1 MIFALTDEQRLFA
14 EAVDGAILRVAPREH
29 VQRLDNEKRFDEGLH
44 AALAA
49 LGVMGVG
56 VAEADGGSGGSAV
69 EQVLALERL
78 GDRATSM
85 GVFMVVHYMATHL
98 LADYASPEQKRRL
111 LPPLCRGETKFAFA
125 LTEPGG
131 GTDVLAS
138 VKTRARPDGDG
149 WLLSGS
155 KMWISGAARA
165 DWLIVL
171 ARTAEHRTRGF
182 TMFLVPRG
190 AAGLSVREVDTM
202 AIHGLDACE
211 VAFQDVRLPA
221 DAVLGALDQGFPQVL
236 ATLNAERLHAAAVA
250 CGIARGAHGFALDY
264 AKERHAFGKPIGQ
277 FQALQHRLV
286 RSGVAIEAAW
296 LLTLRAATEQAA
308 DVSTSMAK
316 LAASEAALEATHMG
330 MELLGGAGFD
340 MRLPMQRW
348 FRDARLYVFAPLT
361 NDMTMNY
368 LAERW
373 LGLPRGF

>member
-1 MIFALTDEQRLFA
+1 MRFEPAEEQRLFA
-14 EAVDGAILRVAPREH
+14 DAVDGAILRAAPVEH
-29 VQRLDNEKRFDEGLH
+29 VQRLDNEKRFDDGLH

-56 VAEADGGSGGSAV
+56 VPEADGGSGGSAV

-85 GVFMVVHYMATHL
+85 AVFMVVHFMATHL
-98 LADYASPEQKRRL
+98 LSDYASAEQRRRL
-111 LPPLCRGETKFAFA
+111 LPPLCRGEAKFAFA
-125 LTEPGG
+125 LTESGG

-138 VKTRARPDGDG
+138 VKTRARRDGDG

-171 ARTAEHRTRGF
+171 ARTAEHRSRGF
-182 TMFLVPRG
+182 TMFLVPGG
-190 AAGLSVREVDTM
+190 APGLAVREVDTM
-202 AIHGLDACE
+202 AIHGLDTCE
-211 VAFQDVRLPA
+211 VALQDVRLTA

-236 ATLNAERLHAAAVA
+236 ATLNAERMHAAAVA
-250 CGIARGAHGFALDY
+250 CGIARGAHRFALDY
-264 AKERHAFGKPIGQ
+264 ARERHAFGKPIGQ

-286 RSGVAIEAAW
+286 RSGVGLEAAW

-308 DVSTSMAK
+308 DVSSSMAK
-316 LAASEAALEATHMG
+316 LAASEAALDATHVG
-330 MELLGGAGFD
+330 MEVLGGAGFD
-340 MRLPMQRW
+340 MGLPMQRW

-361 NDMTMNY
+361 NDMVVNY

-373 LGLPRGF
+373 LGLPRSF

>member
-1 MIFALTDEQRLFA
+1 MRFEPAEEQRLFA
-14 EAVDGAILRVAPREH
+14 GAVDGAILRAAPAEH
-29 VQRLDNEKRFDEGLH
+29 VQRLDNDKRFDDGLH
-44 AALAA
+44 AALAG

-56 VAEADGGSGGSAV
+56 VPEAEGGSDGSAV

-85 GVFMVVHYMATHL
+85 AVFMVVHFMATHL
-98 LADYASPEQKRRL
+98 LSDYGSTEQKRRL

-125 LTEPGG
+125 LTESGG

-138 VKTRARPDGDG
+138 VKTRARRDGDG

-182 TMFLVPRG
+182 TMFLVPGG
-190 AAGLSVREVDTM
+190 APGLAVREVDTM
-202 AIHGLDACE
+202 AIHGLDTCE
-211 VAFQDVRLPA
+211 VALQDVRLPA

-250 CGIARGAHGFALDY
+250 CGIARGAHRFALDY
-264 AKERHAFGKPIGQ
+264 ARERHAFGRPIGQ

-286 RSGVAIEAAW
+286 RSGVGLEAAW

-308 DVSTSMAK
+308 DVSSSMAK
-316 LAASEAALEATHMG
+316 LAASEAALDATHVG
-330 MELLGGAGFD
+330 MEVLGGAGFD
-340 MRLPMQRW
+340 MGLPMQRW

-361 NDMTMNY
+361 NDMVVNY

-373 LGLPRGF
+373 LGLPRSF

>member
-1 MIFALTDEQRLFA
+1 MAPELSEEQRLFA
-14 EAVDGAILRVAPREH
+14 EAVDGAILREAPVER
-29 VQRLDNEKRFDEGLH
+29 VQRLDNEKRFDDGLH

-56 VAEADGGSGGSAV
+56 VPEELGGSGGSAV

-85 GVFMVVHYMATHL
+85 AVFLVVHYMATHL
-98 LADYASPEQKRRL
+98 LHDYASPGQKARL
-111 LPPLCRGETKFAFA
+111 LPPLCRGESKFAFA

-138 VKTRARPDGDG
+138 VKTRARRDGNG
-149 WLLSGS
+149 WRLNGG

-190 AAGLSVREVDTM
+190 AEGVAVREVDTM
-202 AIHGLDACE
+202 AIHGLDTCEIAFDE
-211 VAFQDVRLPA
+211 VALPA
-221 DAVLGALDQGFPQVL
+221 DAVLGEADQGFPQVL

-250 CGIARGAHGFALDY
+250 CGIARGAHRFAVDY
-264 AKERHAFGKPIGQ
+264 AKERQAFGKPIGQ

-286 RSGVAIEAAW
+286 HAGVEIEAAW
-296 LLTLRAATEQAA
+296 LLTLRAAVEGATDIA
-308 DVSTSMAK
+308 SSMAK
-316 LAASEAALEATHMG
+316 LAASKAALEATHVG
-330 MELLGGAGFD
+330 MEILGGAGFD

-361 NDMTMNY
+361 NDMVANY

>member
-1 MIFALTDEQRLFA
+1 MTFALTEEQRLFA
-14 EAVDGAILRVAPREH
+14 EAVDGAILRTARQEH
-29 VQRLDNEKRFDEGLH
+29 VQRLDNEKRFDDALH

-56 VAEADGGSGGSAV
+56 VPEADGGSGGSAV

-85 GVFMVVHYMATHL
+85 GVFMVVHFMATHL
-98 LADYASPEQKRRL
+98 LADYGSAEQKSRL

-138 VKTRARPDGDG
+138 VRTRARRDGDG
-149 WLLSGS
+149 WRLSGS
-155 KMWISGAARA
+155 KIWISGAARA

-182 TMFLVPRG
+182 TMFLVPRT
-190 AAGLSVREVDTM
+190 APGLAVRELDTM
-202 AIHGLDACE
+202 AIHGLDTCE
-211 VAFQDVRLPA
+211 VAFDDVALSA

-250 CGIARGAHGFALDY
+250 CGIARGAHRFALDY
-264 AKERHAFGKPIGQ
+264 AKERRAFGKPIGQ

-286 RSGVAIEAAW
+286 RSGVGLEAAW
-296 LLTLRAATEQAA
+296 LLTLRAAAGPA
-308 DVSTSMAK
+308 DDVASAMAK
-316 LAASEAALEATHMG
+316 LAASEAALQATHVG
-330 MELLGGAGFD
+330 MEILGGAGFD
-340 MRLPMQRW
+340 MALPMQRW

-361 NDMTMNY
+361 NDMIANH

>member
-1 MIFALTDEQRLFA
+1 MTFALSEELRLFA
-14 EAVDGAILRVAPREH
+14 EAVDGAILRAAPQEQA
-29 VQRLDNEKRFDEGLH
+29 QRLDNEKRFDDGLH

-56 VAEADGGSGGSAV
+56 VPEAEGGSGGSAV
-69 EQVLALERL
+69 EQTLALERL

-85 GVFMVVHYMATHL
+85 GVFLVVHYMATHL
-98 LADYASPEQKRRL
+98 LADYGSAEQKRRL

-138 VKTRARPDGDG
+138 VKTRGRRDGGG
-149 WLLSGS
+149 WLLAGS

-190 AAGLSVREVDTM
+190 APGVAVREIDTM
-202 AIHGLDACE
+202 AIHGLDTCE
-211 VAFQDVRLPA
+211 VAFQDVRLPV
-221 DAVLGALDQGFPQVL
+221 DAVLGGPDQGFPQVL

-250 CGIARGAHGFALDY
+250 CGIARGAHRFALDY
-264 AKERHAFGKPIGQ
+264 AKERRAFGKPIGQ

-286 RSGVAIEAAW
+286 RAGIAVEAAW

-308 DVSTSMAK
+308 DIATSMAK
-316 LAASEAALEATHMG
+316 LASSEAALEATHVG
-330 MELLGGAGFD
+330 MEVLGGAGFD
-340 MRLPMQRW
+340 MALPMQRW

-361 NDMTMNY
+361 NDMIANY